1 MAKSF
6 DFRIK
11 LPTDKKWLE
20 KISPRALEILLKTG
34 EKKGLRQALDYLFE
48 EQRRDWPQLEK
59 AVNALEKAG
68 VRDIQVNGRLVKL
81 QHNPGRLANAIAPVS
96 PEKIAVRPCP
106 LCPPNMPEK
115 QKALPFEGRWLAVCN
130 PMPIFRGHLVLVSE
144 KHTPQRVRGIIK
156 AMIRF
161 TTLTGLTTLYNGP
174 KSGASIPDH
183 LHIQAAPLGWL
194 PLENQIP
201 DLAEGFSGILTQPQI
216 PQRIFLAAESVA
228 DLEKL
233 FDCSIQ
239 ALNEVTGR
247 EKGDEPELNLTVL
260 NRGQQAVPLV
270 VIHPRS
276 RHRPSSFYA
285 EGEKKFMVSPGAA
298 DMAGLVILP
307 RSEDFERLDG
317 RKMRSIYKE
326 VCLGRKIF
334 DFLTEEICKES

>member
-1 MAKSF
+1 MAQSV

-11 LPTDKKWLE
+11 LPTDKKWLK
-20 KISPRALEILLKTG
+20 KISPRALEILLDSG
-34 EKKGLRQALDYLFE
+34 EKKGLRRALDFLFE
-48 EQRRDWPQLEK
+48 EQLRDWPQLEK
-59 AVNALEKAG
+59 AVNALEKAS
-68 VRDIQVNGRLVKL
+68 VRDIRVNGRLVKL
-81 QHNPGRLANAIAPVS
+81 QHNPGRLANATAPVS
-96 PEKIAVRPCP
+96 PEKIAIRPCP

-115 QKALPFEGRWLAVCN
+115 QKALPFQGRWLVVCN

-183 LHIQAAPLGWL
+183 LHIQAAPPGWL

-216 PQRIFLAAESVA
+216 PQRIFLVAESA
-228 DLEKL
+228 ANLESL
-233 FDCSIQ
+233 FEKSIR
-239 ALNEVTGR
+239 AMNLATGR
-247 EKGDEPELNLTVL
+247 EKGDEPELNLAVI

-270 VIHPRS
+270 VIHPRN
-276 RHRPSSFYA
+276 RHRPSCFYA
-285 EGEKKFMVSPGAA
+285 QGEKKFMVSPGAA

-307 RSEDFERLDG
+307 RGEDFARLDG
-317 RKMRSIYKE
+317 WKMRSIYEE
-326 VCLGRKIF
+326 VCLGREIF
-334 DFLTEEICKES
+334 AEIAAVLAEK